1 MEATEKNFN
10 TKVNKTAIIKSV
22 EQKFLKQNLP
32 NLRIGDIVRVG
43 LKIKEGNK
51 ERVQFFE
58 GLIIRKKNT
67 GINSNITVRRVFQGI
82 GIERIILVHSP
93 RVDSIKIIRS
103 SKVRRAKLYY
113 IRNLSGKAAKLKQR
127 FD

>member
-1 MEATEKNFN
+1 METTNENLIIKFD
-10 TKVNKTAIIKSV
+10 KGKLIKSV
-22 EQKFLKQNLP
+22 EQKFLKNNLP
-32 NLRIGDIVRVG
+32 NIRIGDIVKVG
-43 LKIKEGNK
+43 VKIKEGNK
-51 ERVQFFE
+51 ERVQLFE
-58 GLIIRKKNT
+58 GLVIRKKNT

-82 GIERIILVHSP
+82 GIERSFLVHSP
-93 RVDSIKIIRS
+93 RIDSIKILRS

>member
-1 MEATEKNFN
+1 M
-10 TKVNKTAIIKSV
+10 
-22 EQKFLKQNLP
+22 
-32 NLRIGDIVRVG
+32 
-43 LKIKEGNK
+43 
-51 ERVQFFE
+51 
-58 GLIIRKKNT
+58 
-67 GINSNITVRRVFQGI
+67 RRVFQGI
-82 GIERIILVHSP
+82 GIERIILIHSP

>member
-1 MEATEKNFN
+1 MESTETDFSIK
-10 TKVNKTAIIKSV
+10 TNKTALIKSV
-22 EQKFLKQNLP
+22 ENEFLKKDLP
-32 NLRIGDIVRVG
+32 NLRIGDIVRIG
-43 LKIKEGNK
+43 LKIKEGTK

-58 GLIIRKKNT
+58 GLVIRKKNT

-82 GIERIILVHSP
+82 GIERIILIHSP

-103 SKVRRAKLYY
+103 SKVRRSKLYY